1 MISSANW
8 GEKIHK
14 IWKAHPCEPI
24 IRTRDFHVHRLRRLW
39 SSVLLG
45 AVPAIATHTFFK
57 VFSAIFFIFL
67 NLGPQIDSTKVDQQI
82 HIPCR
87 GKLGISKPQQKKT
100 SKKLCSSEKQ
110 RSKMQLGTVETVP
123 LSNQVPGGRFDDGRG
138 ANFTLT
144 KHWRSPYAFGCCK
157 YIFWTQGNAYSVCVI
172 SVCALAHGF
181 TEILL
186 FLLQISTFSESC

>member
-1 MISSANW
+1 MMISSANW

-14 IWKAHPCEPI
+14 IWKAHPCVN
-24 IRTRDFHVHRLRRLW
+24 TRPSFEGDSGQRSFLEL
-39 SSVLLG
+39 SQQSQLIPFGKFL
-45 AVPAIATHTFFK
+45 APSFSFFK
-57 VFSAIFFIFL
+57 
-67 NLGPQIDSTKVDQQI
+67 NLGPKIDPTKVDPQI

-87 GKLGISKPQQKKT
+87 GKLGISKPEQKKT

-157 YIFWTQGNAYSVCVI
+157 YIFWTQGNVCSVCVI
-172 SVCALAHGF
+172 SVCGLAHGF